1 MPYRRLPNTDAARIR
16 AIKKAL
22 EMYPD
27 DNIDKAPYSLKLE
40 GTIKKFLPNF
50 EIAVNNSKE
59 ARERQIKNSH
69 KFLKDTKKAR
79 LYISHFIQV
88 LNFCI
93 IRGEIKPCARTYF
106 GLNEK
111 DSKLPSLLTE
121 QEILEW
127 GEKVLKGDKERLND
141 RCGNPIYSPSAALVR
156 VNFEDFKKSYYF
168 HKGLQKNVTRFSK
181 KVSQLR
187 TKADEII
194 LELWNSIEHSYFYIQ
209 DETKRRELCEKFG
222 ITYIYRKGEK
232 EKMQKKEIISKKQL
246 QINYIKEKNSVN

>member
-40 GTIKKFLPNF
+40 GTIKIFLPNF

-59 ARERQIKNSH
+59 ARERQIKNSR
-69 KFLKDTKKAR
+69 KFIKYTKKAR

-93 IRGEIKPCARTYF
+93 IRGEIKAHARTYF
-106 GLNEK
+106 GIDEN

-127 GEKVLKGDKERLND
+127 GEKVIKGDKERLND
-141 RCGNPIYSPSAALVR
+141 RCGNPIYSPSVALVR
-156 VNFEDFKKSYYF
+156 VNFEDFKKNYYF
-168 HKGLQKNVTRFSK
+168 HKGLQKDVIRFSQ
-181 KVSQLR
+181 KVAELR
-187 TKADEII
+187 TEADKLI
-194 LELWNSIEHSYFYIQ
+194 LELWNSIENSYFHIQ
-209 DETKRRELCEKFG
+209 DENKRRDLCEEFG

-232 EKMQKKEIISKKQL
+232 EKMQKKQLILKKQL
-246 QINYIKEKNSVN
+246 QINYIGEEKTI